1 MTIQT
6 VVNAQDLKTLH
17 PLYGQF
23 YLSEPYV
30 TPNINHK
37 AKLVKEYLQTITLD
51 NLDVQIYLGIPVE
64 QYDTGSPS
72 D

>member
-1 MTIQT
+1 MVSFIYQ
-6 VVNAQDLKTLH
+6 N
-17 PLYGQF
+17 PMF
-23 YLSEPYV
+23 